1 MIVIM
6 QCLAAATRAAI
17 SNSATALDATISA
30 ICMSKRLEKK
40 LKRFLMSKTSKKP
53 KKEDMEE
60 EQGSSSSDDTKSSG
74 ST

>member
-1 MIVIM
+1 MTAKTWWWVLRDSYNAM
-6 QCLAAATRAAI
+6 PDVAAATRAAI

-40 LKRFLMSKTSKKP
+40 IKRFLMSKTSKKP

-60 EQGSSSSDDTKSSG
+60 E
-74 ST
+74 